1 MITIRHSDQR
11 GRTTVDWLN
20 GYHSFSFADFH
31 DRNWERFGS
40 LRVIN
45 EDFIEPGRGF
55 AMHSHHNMEIL
66 TYVISGSLIH
76 HDNLGNSSIIQPGE
90 IQRMSAGH
98 GVRHSEFNHSKQT
111 KLHLLQIWVLPDT
124 MNIEPSYEQKTIA
137 KQMNHLV
144 LIGAPTNTPHTV
156 LIHQNLFVYA
166 GYFQQNSNLSY
177 PLQGQ
182 QGWLQLIKG
191 SIECNGALLSPG
203 DGIALHNEPQIVIH
217 CLNDAEFLLFD
228 MG

>member
-111 KLHLLQIWVLPDT
+111 KLHLLQIWVQPDT
-124 MNIEPSYEQKTIA
+124 VNIEPSYEQKTIA

-144 LIGAPTNTPHTV
+144 LIGAPTSTPHTV
-156 LIHQNLFVYA
+156 LIHQNLLVYA
-166 GYFQQNSNLSY
+166 GYFQQNSHLSH